1 MGSGMVELA
10 VRLSPAAGRQ
20 KADPREKAREP
31 KSPAGNGCATTTA
44 RAAVAKRTGW
54 EMQRKRYLY
63 IDHRG
68 PGDFVQAQQGVL
80 NCEIGAFAA
89 LTLVTTQI
97 PTEPRRPTAPPV
109 PTQAPKIHHVEVYW
123 HTVSYRTVGLLTSLV
138 IVIVIAG
145 IFVMMP
151 NWTGAIT
158 KKLSNALGNTESE
171 SLSSAQTQAKFVNLD
186 GRVQVKK
193 VNSVTWADADY
204 HTTLDKGD
212 LIQTGSDGAARITFA
227 DGTEY
232 TVNKDTLITVE
243 ENTVTRDRS
252 NTAVRINTGAV
263 DLATPTWT
271 LRDAQ
276 AAVSVE
282 DATAFMKQNS
292 RATVTNDPKKN
303 EHEILVASGSAEV
316 RRGSERIELTQ
327 WEKANFPTGGAMQKS
342 SVLAPPGLVAPLNHA
357 PIISESP
364 KSAAI
369 RFEWQPVADAVSYT
383 LRISPTTM
391 FTKLVKEVK
400 VSGASAEVTGIDAG
414 DYFWNVT
421 AINAKKE
428 SSEFSETFNFS
439 LVEQGKTQEM
449 RLEIESTQIHGRVAE
464 LIGKTEPGA
473 ALIING
479 QAVANI
485 SQDGTFRH
493 FTEPLEPGQHTIVVI
508 GSNRRG
514 GTAKQQIS
522 IVVPK

>member
-1 MGSGMVELA
+1 M
-10 VRLSPAAGRQ
+10 
-20 KADPREKAREP
+20 
-31 KSPAGNGCATTTA
+31 
-44 RAAVAKRTGW
+44 
-54 EMQRKRYLY
+54 
-63 IDHRG
+63 
-68 PGDFVQAQQGVL
+68 
-80 NCEIGAFAA
+80 
-89 LTLVTTQI
+89 
-97 PTEPRRPTAPPV
+97 PP
-109 PTQAPKIHHVEVYW
+109 QAPKIRHVEVYW
-123 HTVSYRTVGLLTSLV
+123 HTVTYKTVALLILLV
-138 IVIVIAG
+138 VAMVVAG
-145 IFVMMP
+145 MYITVP
-151 NWTGAIT
+151 NWTEVVT
-158 KKLSNALGNTESE
+158 QKLDSMVGNPEKEMLT
-171 SLSSAQTQAKFVNLD
+171 SAQTQAKFVNLD

-193 VNSVTWADADY
+193 VNSVTWVNADY

-243 ENTVTRDRS
+243 ENNVTPDHS

-292 RATVTNDPKKN
+292 RATVKNDPNKN
-303 EHEILVASGSAEV
+303 EHEIVVSTGAAEV
-316 RRGSERIELTQ
+316 QRGGEKIQLTQ
-327 WEKANFPTGGAMQKS
+327 WEKVSFPTGGAIQKS
-342 SVLAPPGLVAPLNHA
+342 NVLAPPGLVAPLNMQ

-364 KSAAI
+364 KAEKI
-369 RFEWQPVADAVSYT
+369 RFEWQSVDEAVSYT

-391 FTKLVKEVK
+391 FTKMVKEVK
-400 VSGASAEVTGIDAG
+400 VSGTAADISGLESG

-421 AINAKKE
+421 ATNANKE
-428 SSEFSETFNFS
+428 TSEYSETFKFT
-439 LVEQGKTQEM
+439 LVQQGKSQEM
-449 RLEIESTQIHGRVAE
+449 LLDVESTQIHGRVAE

-479 QAVANI
+479 QPVANI
-485 SQDGTFRH
+485 SADGTFRH
-493 FTEPLEPGQHTIVVI
+493 FTEPLEPGEHTIVVM

-514 GTAKQQIS
+514 GTATKRIS

>member
-1 MGSGMVELA
+1 M
-10 VRLSPAAGRQ
+10 
-20 KADPREKAREP
+20 
-31 KSPAGNGCATTTA
+31 
-44 RAAVAKRTGW
+44 
-54 EMQRKRYLY
+54 
-63 IDHRG
+63 
-68 PGDFVQAQQGVL
+68 
-80 NCEIGAFAA
+80 
-89 LTLVTTQI
+89 
-97 PTEPRRPTAPPV
+97 PP
-109 PTQAPKIHHVEVYW
+109 QAPKIRHVEVYW
-123 HTVSYRTVGLLTSLV
+123 HTVTYKTVALLILLV
-138 IVIVIAG
+138 VAMVVAG
-145 IFVMMP
+145 MYITVP
-151 NWTGAIT
+151 NWTEVVT
-158 KKLSNALGNTESE
+158 KKLDSMVGNPEKEMLT
-171 SLSSAQTQAKFVNLD
+171 SAQTQAKFVNLD

-193 VNSVTWADADY
+193 VNSVTWVNADY

-243 ENTVTRDRS
+243 ENNVTPDHS

-292 RATVTNDPKKN
+292 RATVKNDPNKN
-303 EHEILVASGSAEV
+303 EHEIVVSTGAAEV
-316 RRGSERIELTQ
+316 QRGGEKIQLTQ
-327 WEKANFPTGGAMQKS
+327 WEKVSFPTGGAIHKS
-342 SVLAPPGLVAPLNHA
+342 NVLAPPGLVAPLNMQ

-364 KSAAI
+364 KTEKI
-369 RFEWQPVADAVSYT
+369 RFEWQSVDEAVSYT

-391 FTKLVKEVK
+391 FTKMVKEVK
-400 VSGASAEVTGIDAG
+400 VSGTAADISGLESG

-421 AINAKKE
+421 ATNANKE
-428 SSEFSETFNFS
+428 TSEYSETFKFT
-439 LVEQGKTQEM
+439 LVQQGKSQEM
-449 RLEIESTQIHGRVAE
+449 LLDVESTQIHGRVAE

-479 QAVANI
+479 QPVANI
-485 SQDGTFRH
+485 SADGTFRH
-493 FTEPLEPGQHTIVVI
+493 FTEPLEPGEHTIVVM

-514 GTAKQQIS
+514 GTATKRIS